1 MSRTE
6 NRNTSPKDPP
16 QLHNCP
22 DDIIEG
28 DDHTCECRASPSE
41 PSALVSWY
49 GSGHAVSNTSTLQL
63 TNVSRS
69 LDGQNYTCSQYW
81 GGFSTDQMMTTA
93 FTVNVKYP
101 PPSPPEISG
110 TTSHTEGDS
119 LSLTCTV
126 TGGNPPVSAV
136 TFYCGTHSDGPD
148 TADGET
154 VVSSVSINS
163 VSAGDN
169 GTLCLCFALWDD
181 RPSLYTATSTVTIT
195 VVPVTTDS
203 PSTNSPSTNSPSTN
217 SPKDDSSDNSLTVTV
232 GGAVGGVAV
241 VIIVVLAVVI
251 VVLWKRIREPRYAKT
266 TPRGQQ
272 DDDHTYTEMDNYEQ
286 INPPAPT
293 AAQNE
298 RSTVEQ
304 HQYENTAGSEDSQQ
318 HLPAG
323 NTSTG
328 RQESLSYR
336 HYQNEPETTPTATQN
351 ERSTVEQH
359 QYENTA
365 GSEDSQQHLPAGNT
379 STGRQERS
387 SAGHYEIEPETS
399 EPTTSSQD
407 YENTK
412 NTE

>member
-1 MSRTE
+1 MTLTSSFTDSTGQEYHRATCSFTGQPLPSDGGQYLLGIDPPGIYSYQ
-6 NRNTSPKDPP
+6 NRGNYFDLTSPKDPP
-16 QLHNCP
+16 ELHNCP

-28 DDHTCECRASPSE
+28 DDDTCECRASPSD

-69 LDGQNYTCSQYW
+69 LDGHSYMCSQYW
-81 GGFSTDQMMTTA
+81 GGFSTDQMMTTVY
-93 FTVNVKYP
+93 TLDVKYP

-126 TGGNPPVSAV
+126 TGGNPPVTAV

-163 VSAGDN
+163 VSARDN
-169 GTLCLCFALWDD
+169 GTLCLCFAFWAD

-203 PSTNSPSTNSPSTN
+203 PSTNSPSTNSP
-217 SPKDDSSDNSLTVTV
+217 KDDSSEKGLAGAV

-251 VVLWKRIREPRYAKT
+251 VVLWKRRREPRYAKT

-286 INPPAPT
+286 INHPA
-293 AAQNE
+293 
-298 RSTVEQ
+298 
-304 HQYENTAGSEDSQQ
+304 
-318 HLPAG
+318 
-323 NTSTG
+323 
-328 RQESLSYR
+328 
-336 HYQNEPETTPTATQN
+336 PTATQN

-365 GSEDSQQHLPAGNT
+365 GSEDNQQHLPAGNT
-379 STGRQERS
+379 STGRPERS